1 MIVPMK
7 KVSLI
12 VLDGERKN
20 ALKKLRKLGLLH
32 IEIKEGKG
40 PRLLELK
47 EQIAFLEKG
56 LFAVADQA
64 VKGMAAKEA
73 DTKEALS
80 IAGRIDSLQEEQ
92 KKCYEDISVYGTEL
106 ERIKAW
112 GEIEP
117 GEIAVL
123 AEKGI
128 ALSLHEMSPS
138 GYDKLGDSVRRI
150 VLERTKNVV
159 RFLLLSDET
168 INEEDR
174 AALEGSRFKLP
185 SVSTGEIRKKLE
197 DAEKHQGRA
206 GFSGG
211 LWGQPGTGHRGVK
224 KGSPV

>member
-92 KKCYEDISVYGTEL
+92 KKML
-106 ERIKAW
+106 
-112 GEIEP
+112 
-117 GEIAVL
+117 
-123 AEKGI
+123 
-128 ALSLHEMSPS
+128 
-138 GYDKLGDSVRRI
+138 
-150 VLERTKNVV
+150 
-159 RFLLLSDET
+159 
-168 INEEDR
+168 
-174 AALEGSRFKLP
+174 
-185 SVSTGEIRKKLE
+185 
-197 DAEKHQGRA
+197 
-206 GFSGG
+206 
-211 LWGQPGTGHRGVK
+211 
-224 KGSPV
+224 